1 MSGFKSITH
10 DAAVPFFQKI
20 VEKEYSSQA
29 QWGNSVLFESWLY
42 QWGSDA
48 RRAVAAMCQP
58 GSVGST

>member
-10 DAAVPFFQKI
+10 DAAIPFFQKM

-42 QWGSDA
+42 QWGS
-48 RRAVAAMCQP
+48 AA
-58 GSVGST
+58 